1 MKNIAEICKEFG
13 FEVPADKLADFNKAV
28 SENYITRA
36 EHEKKLG
43 KTETERDTWKQKAET
58 AEETLKGFDGV
69 DLKTMQENLETYK
82 KKAETAEKE
91 YAEKIAARDFE
102 DALKAEMEGYK
113 FSSEAAKRAVMAE
126 IRDAGL
132 KVKDG
137 KILGLADMVES
148 IKKSDATAF
157 VDEGNP
163 PAQFTGPLKND
174 PPKKYSNKAEILE
187 IKDAS
192 ERQAAIAQHLN
203 LFGKGE

>member
-28 SENYITRA
+28 SENYITKA

-82 KKAETAEKE
+82 KKAEAAEKE

-163 PAQFTGPLKND
+163 PAKFTGPLKND
-174 PPKKYSNKAEILE
+174 PSKKYSNKAEILA